1 MLVLSLSWQKPRIH
15 SMRNSTTKNAGV
27 FGRPAE
33 LFPQIHAVRPNVFPD
48 WQQFVNRYCGG
59 HQDRWGNA
67 SGCSNETELYEKR
80 LFVEPF

>member
-1 MLVLSLSWQKPRIH
+1 M
-15 SMRNSTTKNAGV
+15 V

-67 SGCSNETELYEKR
+67 SGCSNEAELYEKR
-80 LFVEPF
+80 LFCGAILNSRKEFTKTGSGPT